1 MNPTSP
7 KLVRDLMTVGVLT
20 CAPDTSLVDLARLML
35 DKSCEAVV
43 VMQDG
48 HALGVVG
55 EDELVSAFDRVDLHQ
70 LAAEDVLREGVPQ
83 VPPDIPLAAAAQLMH
98 DLGVRTLFLMHHSG
112 GVEYPA
118 AQISYRHL
126 LRLLAAQDE
135 AELRDLGMHAERQSP
150 LEAFIQRR
158 DAARRE
164 ASRRDTARKKTS
176 SGAP

>member
-20 CAPDTSLVDLARLML
+20 CAPDSPLVELAQVML

-55 EDELVSAFDRVDLHQ
+55 EDELVRAFDQADLRQ
-70 LAAEDVLREGVPQ
+70 LVAEDVLREGVPQ
-83 VPPDIPLAAAAQLMH
+83 VPPDIPLAVAAQLMQ

-126 LRLLAAQDE
+126 LRFLAAHDE
-135 AELRDLGMHAERQSP
+135 DDLRDLGMHAERQSP
-150 LEAFIQRR
+150 LETFIQRR
-158 DAARRE
+158 DAARRD
-164 ASRRDTARKKTS
+164 ASRKKAS
-176 SGAP
+176 RGAA